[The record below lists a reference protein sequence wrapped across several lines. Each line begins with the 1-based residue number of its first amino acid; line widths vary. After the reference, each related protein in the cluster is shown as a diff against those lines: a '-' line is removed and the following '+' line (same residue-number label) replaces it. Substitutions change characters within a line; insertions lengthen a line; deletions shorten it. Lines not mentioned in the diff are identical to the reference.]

1 MRISDWSSDVCS
13 SDLMPMRVG
22 ALAFEQGVQCQAASF
37 VEAIADAPILILI
50 VGIGRDDARAF
61 TIGFENERRQR
72 RGIEFAQGADDAAVT
87 AEQARQELIGTRL
100 VATPALGSEQFEHT
114 PGSELLV
121 GEEEGSDGIDQR
133 IPSARFAMKR
143 TAPVEKAR
151 QTAPLIR

>member
-13 SDLMPMRVG
+13 SDL
-22 ALAFEQGVQCQAASF
+22 
-37 VEAIADAPILILI
+37 ADAPILILI

-100 VATPALGSEQFEHT
+100 VATPALGTEQFEHT
-114 PGSELLV
+114 PGSELLAE
-121 GEEEGSDGIDQR
+121 EEEGSDAIAQR
-133 IPSARFAMKR
+133 LPTARFRAKPK
-143 TAPVEKAR
+143 APAQQAR
-151 QTAPLIR
+151 P